1 VDVAASED
9 VVDEEADER
18 VLHGTASGPEDAL
31 RRAVSLAVRAP
42 SGHNTQPWLFHVD
55 GRRLE
60 LRADRSRS
68 LPVVDPD
75 DRALEISCGAALAYL
90 LLALEHLG
98 YPPSVD
104 VAQDSADDLIA
115 VVTVP
120 EEAMGAASRTDDVE
134 AVLQRRTNRGAY
146 SGKAVPSEL
155 VAAMQEQ
162 AADAGAWLEPI
173 PLGSQR
179 RQLADL
185 VVQGD
190 RTQLADRAFRRELAT
205 WVRRNDSPTADGIRG
220 YGFGV
225 SNLLSRLGPF
235 VVRTF
240 NSGRRQSEKS
250 RELVATAPLVCV
262 LGTDRD
268 TRSDHV
274 TAGLAV
280 GRVLM
285 TAARAGVSASFLN
298 QPVEVPE
305 LRARLRDLV
314 GRAGDPQLVL
324 RLGYGDD
331 VRAQP
336 RRPVSEVLTS

>member
-1 VDVAASED
+1 VAAPED
-9 VVDEEADER
+9 GGDDEFGQR
-18 VLHGTASGPEDAL
+18 VLRGTASGPENAL

-42 SGHNTQPWLFHVD
+42 SGHNTQPWLFHVE

-90 LLALEHLG
+90 VLALEHLG
-98 YPPSVD
+98 YPPGVD
-104 VAQDSADDLIA
+104 VAQDGVDDLIA

-120 EEAMGAASRTDDVE
+120 EEATEAASRQDDVE
-134 AVLQRRTNRGAY
+134 AVLRRRTNRGAY
-146 SGKAVPSEL
+146 SGKRVPPEL
-155 VAAMQEQ
+155 VEAMQEQ

-173 PLGSQR
+173 PLGRQR
-179 RQLADL
+179 RQLTDL
-185 VVQGD
+185 VVEGD
-190 RTQLADRAFRRELAT
+190 RKQLSDRAFRRELAT

-225 SNLLSRLGPF
+225 SNLPSRLGPF

-240 NSGRRQSEKS
+240 NRGRRQSEKD
-250 RELVATAPLVCV
+250 RDLVAAAPLVVV

-268 TRSDHV
+268 TRTDHV
-274 TAGLAV
+274 TAGLAL

-285 TAARAGVSASFLN
+285 TAARAGVSAAFLN
-298 QPVEVPE
+298 QPVEVPQ
-305 LRARLRDLV
+305 LRSRLRDLV
-314 GRAGDPQLVL
+314 GRPGEPQLVL
-324 RLGYGDD
+324 RLGYADD
-331 VRAQP
+331 VRPQA
-336 RRPVSEVLTS
+336 RRPVDEVLTS